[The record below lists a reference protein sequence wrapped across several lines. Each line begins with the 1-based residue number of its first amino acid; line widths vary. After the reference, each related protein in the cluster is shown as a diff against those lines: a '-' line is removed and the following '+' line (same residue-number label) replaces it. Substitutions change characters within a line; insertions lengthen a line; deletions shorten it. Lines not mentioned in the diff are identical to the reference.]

1 MVKLVDIDRGL
12 RLFSEDPKVARQRF
26 ILYMQETNEDQCLDI
41 KEITKVTDDHV
52 RDYLRTIGI
61 LSNSMLQQMD
71 REERDAVLVKMKKL
85 KGVSIRQISRVTGI
99 SKSVIDRLK

>member
-1 MVKLVDIDRGL
+1 M
-12 RLFSEDPKVARQRF
+12 ARQRF

-41 KEITKVTDDHV
+41 KETIKLSDDQV
-52 RDYLRTIGI
+52 RDYLRAICI

-71 REERDAVLVKMKKL
+71 REERNVVLAKMKKI